1 MILRT
6 RSLAVV
12 LLCAAGLAAAAV
24 HIGRTPRVE
33 DRGVRAHAPA
43 RATLPASP
51 AAVNRR
57 ARWAPPMP
65 PTLDGGSAAPTV
77 PGEAPLL
84 LGVTPADGATGVPS
98 ATDLTVEFSHTVTA
112 ERGAFTL
119 YCARSGEI
127 DLHWL
132 PTARLF
138 TLTTG
143 TALIAGE
150 TCQLDV
156 FPYAIIDAGDA
167 RPAAGTR
174 VRFTVAGGGGYYA
187 RVNTSSAEQLRCS
200 LHATIRG
207 HTAYPY
213 SASTT
218 DTWDILEIADEDP
231 NNSTR
236 ILDVYRNRSYA
247 KVSDRAGTGT
257 GVTYNRE
264 HTWPNSLGFGS
275 TTGNRGLPNAPY
287 TDTHMLYLSDT
298 GYNADRGN
306 KPYANCPQSSGCSE
320 RITDVNA
327 GAGGGSG
334 VYPGNSNWFR
344 GPDGNTGSFE
354 SWNKRKG
361 DLARAILYMAIRY
374 EGGAHPVNGQSEP
387 DLELT
392 DNRALIVVTSAS
404 PAYMGLL
411 SDLLQWHQ
419 ADPPDDA
426 ERARNQVIFSFQGN
440 RNPFIDH
447 PEWATA
453 ALFTSAKPASC
464 QLN

>member
-1 MILRT
+1 MRLHT

-12 LLCAAGLAAAAV
+12 LLCTAGLAAAAV
-24 HIGRTPRVE
+24 HLGRAPRAE
-33 DRGVRAHAPA
+33 GRGLRTHAPVQ
-43 RATLPASP
+43 ATLPASP

-57 ARWAPPMP
+57 VRWAPPAP
-65 PTLDGGSAAPTV
+65 PVLDGGTAAPSV
-77 PGEAPLL
+77 PGEQPLL

-127 DLHWL
+127 DLRWL

-156 FPYAIIDAGDA
+156 FPHAIIDAGDA

-200 LHATIRG
+200 LHAIIRG

-231 NNSTR
+231 NNSAR

-257 GVTYNRE
+257 GITYNRE

-320 RITDVNA
+320 RATEVNA
-327 GAGGGSG
+327 GAGGGTG

-344 GPDGNTGSFE
+344 GPEGNTGSFE
-354 SWNKRKG
+354 AWNKRKG
-361 DLARAILYMAIRY
+361 DLARAILYMAVRY

-392 DNRALIVVTSAS
+392 DNRALIVVTSGS

-426 ERARNQVIFSFQGN
+426 ERARNQVIYSFQGN

-447 PEWATA
+447 PEWASA